1 MPGTYSQPESSQTG
15 SLTRWLVSGVALVN
29 FFVFSLIGVYLYQ
42 SRINLETRNEIRTQN
57 IAQVFEDNIAATIG
71 RMDISLIAVKD
82 EVERQLASGEINEK
96 QLNLFIARYFSLVP
110 QLESIRV
117 ADTQG
122 VVLYGINVVK
132 HVNIVDR
139 DYFIH
144 LRENEDKGLV
154 FGKPVESRM
163 TGKWVLNIARRLSK
177 DDGSFAGVVFGQIAS
192 ENFADSF
199 SKLNLDKHGSI
210 SLRNTEHEI
219 IARYPETKFAT
230 EVERKNISPQFKE
243 LIQSGRQQ
251 ATYRARYPLDNIE
264 RVYTFHRVEKYPLI
278 INAGLAPSQ
287 YLATWRKDV
296 IFNLLLL
303 LMFSG
308 GSLVFSRA
316 LIVRWKG
323 EKLAQMEL
331 SKLNENLEQ
340 RVQERTDELAK
351 TIDLLKEQAELLDL
365 AHDAILV
372 RDPDA
377 VVRYWNSG
385 AETTYGWTKEEA
397 LGKNSRDLLK
407 TQYPISLDD
416 IVSCALDTG
425 QWEGELRQITK
436 DGIPIIVASRWGVHK
451 SIDGDL
457 LGFLVINRNITE
469 RIKMAEERDRLIDDL
484 QKALANVKMLSGLIP
499 ICASC
504 KMIRDDKGYW
514 NQIESYV
521 RDHSEAKFSHGICPD
536 CARKLYPDLGVDF
549 GPMLEKSA
557 D

>member
-1 MPGTYSQPESSQTG
+1 MS
-15 SLTRWLVSGVALVN
+15 
-29 FFVFSLIGVYLYQ
+29 
-42 SRINLETRNEIRTQN
+42 
-57 IAQVFEDNIAATIG
+57 
-71 RMDISLIAVKD
+71 
-82 EVERQLASGEINEK
+82 
-96 QLNLFIARYFSLVP
+96 
-110 QLESIRV
+110 
-117 ADTQG
+117 
-122 VVLYGINVVK
+122 
-132 HVNIVDR
+132 
-139 DYFIH
+139 
-144 LRENEDKGLV
+144 
-154 FGKPVESRM
+154 
-163 TGKWVLNIARRLSK
+163 GKWVLNIARRLNK
-177 DDGSFAGVVFGQIAS
+177 EDGSFAGIVFGQVAID
-192 ENFADSF
+192 NFTDSF
-199 SKLNLDKHGSI
+199 LKLNLGKHGSV
-210 SLRNTEHEI
+210 SLRNVEHEI

-230 EVERKNISPQFKE
+230 EVERKSISRQFKE
-243 LIQSGRQQ
+243 LLQSGREQ
-251 ATYRARYPLDNIE
+251 ATYKARYPLDNIE
-264 RVYTFHRVEKYPLI
+264 RLYTFHRVVKYPLI
-278 INAGLAPSQ
+278 INVGLATSE
-287 YLATWRKDV
+287 YLATWRKEV
-296 IFNLLLL
+296 AANLLLL
-303 LMFSG
+303 LIFSG

-316 LIVRWKG
+316 LIVRWKS
-323 EKLAQMEL
+323 EKLVQMEL
-331 SKLNENLEQ
+331 NRLNETLEQ

-377 VVRYWNSG
+377 VVRYWYSG
-385 AETTYGWTKEEA
+385 AEETYGWTKEEA

-436 DGIPIIVASRWGVHK
+436 NGIPIIVASRWGVHK

-484 QKALANVKMLSGLIP
+484 QKALANVKMLSGIIP